1 MMNIHFDLISDLHV
15 ETWGQF
21 DWTGQPTAP
30 YCIVAG
36 DIARDRAL
44 VIDTLEHL
52 STVYAGVFYID
63 GNDEHRYRM
72 DELNDSY
79 KELAALVEQIPN
91 VVYLQ
96 DNVAVVNGVAIVATN
111 GWWSY
116 DFDPYLELNQ
126 SLLWY
131 KENAE
136 VSAGAALGITGVAYN
151 DAEYLRNSVAKLQK
165 HKDVKAI
172 VVVTHTVPASWIIQ
186 HDVELVDTWRYNVMG
201 NSHVAGALREDTE
214 RKIKAWCFGHYHRPV
229 DRIQDGIRYVNNC
242 KGRGDTMY
250 HQVAYY
256 PKRITISV

>member
-1 MMNIHFDLISDLHV
+1 MNVHLDLISDLHV

-21 DWTGQPTAP
+21 DWTGQPTSP
-30 YCIVAG
+30 YCVVAG

-63 GNDEHRYRM
+63 GNDEHRDRL
-72 DELNDSY
+72 DDLGFSY
-79 KELAALVEQIPN
+79 KELAALVGQIPN

-116 DFDPYLELNQ
+116 DFDPFLDTEQ
-126 SLLWY
+126 SIEWY
-131 KENAE
+131 RNHAD
-136 VSAGAALGITGVAYN
+136 VSMNTAIEISGVAYN
-151 DAEYLRNSVAKLQK
+151 DAAYIRNSVAKLQR

-172 VVVTHTVPASWIIQ
+172 VMVSHTVPAPWIIS
-186 HDVELVDTWRYNVMG
+186 HDPELADSWRFNSMG
-201 NSHVAGALREDTE
+201 NSHLAMALSEDTE

-229 DRIQDGIRYVNNC
+229 DRIQDGVRYVNNC
-242 KGRGDTMY
+242 KGRSDTEY
-250 HQVAYY
+250 QQAAYY
-256 PKRITISV
+256 PKRISIEI